1 MYEVQTTECG
11 GIPCTEYRYEPE
23 ILDDPES
30 EFSLVCGQCDYYTA
44 SKTDITV
51 GCCALTGKTRHSTSL
66 ACPKVLVTSP
76 F

>member
-23 ILDDPES
+23 VPDDRQP

-44 SKTDITV
+44 SKTNITV
-51 GCCALTGKTRHSTSL
+51 GHCTLTEKARRSCSL
-66 ACPKVLVTSP
+66 ACPEILVTSP